1 MEEYRLDVYIQNLG
15 LTKTREKAKQLILEG
30 NVSVNDKI
38 SMKPSHK
45 VSEKDCI
52 RILSNFEY
60 VGRGAAKLEK
70 AVNFFKISTDDK
82 CAIDIG
88 ASTGGFT
95 DYLIKNNARKV
106 YAVDVGHNQLHE
118 SLINDSRV
126 INLEGTN
133 FRYVDT
139 SIFKESIDL
148 ITVDVSFISL
158 NLILPKIAE
167 IINNNTDVIILI
179 KPQFEAGRENIGK
192 NGVVRD
198 AKTHVNVLKNID
210 MFAKSNL
217 LFLMNITFSPIKGGD
232 GNIEYL
238 GHIKRAKDQPS
249 ILDEKKFKSIVT
261 EAFEYYKKNK

>member
-15 LTKTREKAKQLILEG
+15 LTKTREKAKKLILEG

-38 SMKPSHK
+38 STKPSLK
-45 VSEKDCI
+45 VSEKDNI
-52 RILSNFEY
+52 NVINNFEY

-70 AVNFFKISTDDK
+70 AILFFNVSIDDK
-82 CAIDIG
+82 IAIDIG

-95 DYLIKNNARKV
+95 DYLIKHNARKV

-118 SLINDSRV
+118 SLVNDSHV

-139 SIFKESIDL
+139 SIFKDDIDI

-158 NLILPKIAE
+158 NLIFPKIAE
-167 IINNNTDVIILI
+167 IINDNTDVIVLI

-192 NGVVRD
+192 NGIVKD
-198 AKTHVNVLKNID
+198 AKTHLNVLSNIN
-210 MFAKSNL
+210 MYAFSNSL
-217 LFLMNITFSPIKGGD
+217 ILTNITFSPIKGGD

-238 GHIKRAKDQPS
+238 GHIKKAKDQFNT
-249 ILDEKKFKSIVT
+249 ILDEKKFKSIVK
-261 EAFEYYKKNK
+261 EAFEYYKK